1 MYRSPD
7 EQSREPTAV
16 YFSTWPRWF
25 RVYASVAVAGL
36 PLVFG
41 LTLAA
46 CVRAGVFGSGVAVML
61 AVLAG
66 VATYLRLSR
75 KSVAAVLNPTEG
87 TLRITDPSETLALD
101 GLVFVQAL
109 TFGECSVTVEFL
121 DQSNTRRSTSIGF
134 GASCN
139 DAEKL
144 TAAVTAHVKRNLS
157 HRPM

>member
-7 EQSREPTAV
+7 EQSHERTWV
-16 YFSTWPRWF
+16 YFSTCPHWL
-25 RVYASVAVAGL
+25 RVYLSVAVAGL
-36 PLVFG
+36 PLVLG

-46 CVRAGVFGSGVAVML
+46 CVSAGVFGSGLAVML
-61 AVLAG
+61 AALAG
-66 VATYLRLSR
+66 GATYLRLSR
-75 KSVAAVLNPTEG
+75 KSVAAMLNPTEG

-121 DQSNTRRSTSIGF
+121 DQSNTRRSTSVWF

-144 TAAVTAHVKRNLS
+144 TAALTAHVKRNLG